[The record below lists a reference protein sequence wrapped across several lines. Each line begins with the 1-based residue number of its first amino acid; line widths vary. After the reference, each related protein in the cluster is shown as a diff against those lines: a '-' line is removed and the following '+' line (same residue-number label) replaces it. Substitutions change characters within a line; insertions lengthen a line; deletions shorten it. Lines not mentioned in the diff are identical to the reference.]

1 MAKKTP
7 GLYRRNGLW
16 HIDKQIKGYGRVCES
31 TGEHSLEQAERY
43 LALRLE
49 GIRRVAAHGI
59 RPTRTF
65 VEAAT
70 KYLEENRDNRAIQRE
85 ADGLNKVLRH
95 VDPHTPLEQIHDGTF
110 DAFRSARRQAGRAAG
125 TINRDLAP
133 VRRMLKLAAS
143 VWRDESGPWLSAMA
157 VIRTVK
163 GEKRKPYPLTWEEQ
177 RTLFQQ
183 LPGHLQRMALFKV
196 NTGCRE
202 REVVEL
208 RWDWEVHVPELE
220 TSVFI
225 LPEWLTKNGEE
236 RVVVLNS
243 TARKVIDE
251 ARGHHPERVFTY
263 EDQPVTRMYNSAWKK
278 ARARANLERA
288 RVHDLR
294 HTFGQRLRAAGVPLE
309 DRKALLGHKCGDV
322 TTHYSA
328 PELAKVIEYVER
340 ICLERPNTVL
350 RLASPAKVPQKVPQN
365 AQVAKALL
373 RY

>member
-16 HIDKQIKGYGRVCES
+16 HIDKQIKGYGRVCET
-31 TGEHSLEQAERY
+31 TGERDLEQAERY

-49 GIRRVAAHGI
+49 GIRHISVHGI

-70 KYLEENRDNRAIQRE
+70 KYLEENRGNRAIQRE
-85 ADGLNKVLRH
+85 ADGLSEVLKYI
-95 VDPHTPLEQIHDGTF
+95 DPQTPLEQIHDGTF
-110 DAFRSARRQAGRAAG
+110 DSFRSARRNAGRAAG

-177 RTLFQQ
+177 RRLFRQ

-208 RWDWEVHVPELE
+208 RWDWEVRYRSS
-220 TSVFI
+220 TRACSSCR
-225 LPEWLTKNGEE
+225 NGSPRTE
-236 RVVVLNS
+236 RS
-243 TARKVIDE
+243 
-251 ARGHHPERVFTY
+251 G
-263 EDQPVTRMYNSAWKK
+263 SW
-278 ARARANLERA
+278 
-288 RVHDLR
+288 
-294 HTFGQRLRAAGVPLE
+294 
-309 DRKALLGHKCGDV
+309 C
-322 TTHYSA
+322 
-328 PELAKVIEYVER
+328 
-340 ICLERPNTVL
+340 
-350 RLASPAKVPQKVPQN
+350 
-365 AQVAKALL
+365 
-373 RY
+373 